1 MLTQSF
7 QYQPHTGGAVIT
19 TFFSFLIGAFSLGQL
34 APTLN
39 AVAVARASL
48 VRVMEI
54 VKRTPTMDSL
64 SDEGAK
70 LEIVRGDI
78 EFDVQ
83 EFAYPS
89 RPDNKVCDNYRL
101 SVKAGETVA
110 LCGPSGSG
118 KSTAI
123 SLLLRFYDAQLGSI
137 KLDGHDIRSLNIKWL
152 RDQVGYVG
160 QEPVLFVGSI
170 RDNIRAGKPTATE
183 AEVRTHK
190 HMDWAEL

>member
-1 MLTQSF
+1 MLTQSL
-7 QYQPHTGGAVIT
+7 QSHPHTGGAVIT

-54 VKRTPTMDSL
+54 VKRKPTMDSL
-64 SDEGAK
+64 SDDGAK
-70 LEIVRGDI
+70 LVTVRGDI
-78 EFDVQ
+78 EFNVG
-83 EFAYPS
+83 FAYPL

-123 SLLLRFYDAQLGSI
+123 SLLLRFYDPQEGSI

-152 RDQVGYVG
+152 RDQIGFVG
-160 QEPVLFVGSI
+160 QEPILFIGSI

-183 AEVRTHK
+183 AEVRPHL
-190 HMDWAEL
+190 HMNWAEF